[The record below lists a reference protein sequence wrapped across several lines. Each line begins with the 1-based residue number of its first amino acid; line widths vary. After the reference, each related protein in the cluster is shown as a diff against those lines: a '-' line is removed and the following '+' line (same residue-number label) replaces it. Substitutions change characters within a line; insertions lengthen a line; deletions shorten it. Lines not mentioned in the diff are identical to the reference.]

1 MTNFDNL
8 TAEES
13 DDLLRQ
19 EIFAEEE
26 NSLESGT
33 NDSEE
38 QVEVQPE
45 EEEQSE
51 EVDTEDTTE
60 EESTE
65 AEQAEEK
72 PKKKSNVAK
81 ILSEKNEYKRNWL
94 QAQERIKE
102 LEQNLWQDTATDKE
116 YFETVVKKQ
125 LAEEMEKNYFFTK
138 NPDAYEAKT
147 DLDALI
153 EENPSLSYDRAWKF
167 YLAETNPQALLDE
180 QTQNKLNSK
189 VYSSS
194 WRAPANARVT
204 KTEYTYS
211 DAELDKLIKEW
222 KVRL

>member
-102 LEQNLWQDTATDKE
+102 LEQNL
-116 YFETVVKKQ
+116 
-125 LAEEMEKNYFFTK
+125 
-138 NPDAYEAKT
+138 
-147 DLDALI
+147 
-153 EENPSLSYDRAWKF
+153 
-167 YLAETNPQALLDE
+167 
-180 QTQNKLNSK
+180 
-189 VYSSS
+189 
-194 WRAPANARVT
+194 
-204 KTEYTYS
+204 
-211 DAELDKLIKEW
+211 
-222 KVRL
+222 